1 MPKYNVLL
9 VDDHPMIIAGF
20 EQALEIIKEHD
31 DTLKFSKDSAL
42 NCTDAA
48 LKILNEDK
56 KYDLICLDLSLPASK
71 DGKYNSG
78 EDLAKLAKKS
88 QPQAKLLICTM
99 LENNYKVLNVLRRI
113 DPNGFLVKSD
123 TNPDILIAAIESLLK
138 GQTYHSTTV
147 QKMMKKT
154 LEFSHNIDEEDLRI
168 LYLISK
174 GILTKN
180 IPDHMDLSLST
191 IEKRK
196 KQMKFFFDIPN
207 TNDKILVEK
216 AKEKGFL

>member
-1 MPKYNVLL
+1 MPKYNVLF

-20 EQALEIIKEHD
+20 EQALGIINAHD
-31 DTLKFSKDSAL
+31 DTLRFSKDSAL

-48 LKILNEDK
+48 EKILNK
-56 KYDLICLDLSLPASK
+56 ARKYNLICLDLFLPGSK
-71 DGKYNSG
+71 DGKYSCG
-78 EDLAKLAKKS
+78 EDLAKLAKKN
-88 QPQAKLLICTM
+88 QPQAKILICTM
-99 LENNYKVLNVLRRI
+99 LENNYKVLNVLRQI

-123 TNPDILIAAIESLLK
+123 TNLEILIAAMKSLLK
-138 GQTYHSTTV
+138 GHTYYSATV
-147 QKMMKKT
+147 QRMMKKT
-154 LEFSHNIDEEDLRI
+154 IEFSHNIDKEDLKI